1 MYYQGT
7 SDNNIQGDHHHANN
21 NNIQTLYLMNPN
33 SYMQGYTTTDTQ
45 QQQQQL
51 LFLNSSPPS
60 NNALNQANI
69 THAPLQQQHFVG
81 VPLPAVSLHDQI
93 NHHGLIQRMWNNQ
106 STGSHHHEVIVPSS
120 TVVSATSCGGT
131 TTDLASQLAF
141 HRPIVLSPTPQH
153 RQQQQGGLSLS
164 LSPQQQQQQI
174 SFNNNISSSPRT
186 NNVTIRGTLDGSSS
200 NMVLG
205 SKYLKAAQELLDEV
219 VNVVGKSIKGDDDQK
234 KENSMNKE
242 SMPSLAS
249 DVNTS
254 SGTGAAGGESSS
266 RHKNEVAVELTT
278 AQRQELQMKKAKLLT
293 MLEEVEQ
300 RYRQYHHQMQIIVS
314 SFEQVAGTG
323 SAKSYTQLALHAISK
338 QFRCLKDA
346 ITEQIKSTSKILGE
360 EEGLGGKI
368 EGSRLKFVDHH
379 LRQQRALQQLGM
391 MQPNAWRPQRGLPER
406 AVSVLRAWLFE
417 HFLHPYPKDSDKI
430 MLAKQTGLTRS
441 QVSNWFINA
450 RVRLWKPMVEEMYLE
465 EVKNQEQNS
474 TTSQDYKNKE
484 TNIMVSKSSGPNE
497 EIKQPI
503 ITSSLLQDG
512 TTTQTEIS
520 TSTIS
525 TSPTAGASLQAQH
538 AHNFSFLGSFNMES
552 NNTTADHIENNTKKP
567 RNGMQKFS
575 PSSILSSVDMEAK
588 ARESSNKGF
597 NNNPLMAAYAMGD
610 FGRFDPHDQQM
621 TANFHGNNGV
631 SLTLGLP
638 PSENLAMPV
647 SQQNYLSN
655 QNIELGS
662 RPEMGSHFTRMGYEN
677 IDFQSGNK
685 RFPTQLLPDFVT
697 GNLGT

>member
-1 MYYQGT
+1 MYYHGT
-7 SDNNIQGDHHHANN
+7 SDNNIQADHHA
-21 NNIQTLYLMNPN
+21 NIQTLYLMNPN
-33 SYMQGYTTTDTQ
+33 SYIQGYTDTQ
-45 QQQQQL
+45 QQQQQHQQL
-51 LFLNSSPPS
+51 LLLNSSPVG
-60 NNALNQANI
+60 NALNAANI
-69 THAPLQQQHFVG
+69 PHAPLQQAQQQHIAG
-81 VPLPAVSLHDQI
+81 VPLPAVSLHDQ
-93 NHHGLIQRMWNNQ
+93 NHHGLMQRLWNNL
-106 STGSHHHEVIVPSS
+106 SGGSHHESHVIPSS

-131 TTDLASQLAF
+131 TTDLASQLGF
-141 HRPIVLSPTPQH
+141 QRPIVVSPPPQH
-153 RQQQQGGLSLS
+153 RQQQQQQQGGLSLS
-164 LSPQQQQQQI
+164 LSPQQQQI
-174 SFNNNISSSPRT
+174 SFNNISSSSPRA
-186 NNVTIRGTLDGSSS
+186 NNVIRGTLDGSSS
-200 NMVLG
+200 MTLG

-219 VNVVGKSIKGDDDQK
+219 VNIVGKSIKEDDQK
-234 KENSMNKE
+234 KGENSMNKE
-242 SMPSLAS
+242 SMPLVS

-254 SGTGAAGGESSS
+254 SGGGESSS
-266 RHKNEVAVELTT
+266 RLKNEVAVELTT
-278 AQRQELQMKKAKLLT
+278 AQRQELQIKKAKLVS

-314 SFEQVAGTG
+314 SFEQVAGIG

-346 ITEQIKSTSKILGE
+346 IAGQIKATSQSLGE

-474 TTSQDYKNKE
+474 TTSGENENKDKE
-484 TNIMVSKSSGPNE
+484 NMVSKSRAPQE
-497 EIKQPI
+497 KQPV
-503 ITSSLLQDG
+503 TSSLLRDG
-512 TTTQTEIS
+512 TTPTEIS

-525 TSPTAGASLQAQH
+525 TSPTAGASLQAQ
-538 AHNFSFLGSFNMES
+538 AHNFSFLGSFNME
-552 NNTTADHIENNTKKP
+552 NNTTTADLIENNAKKP
-567 RNGMQKFS
+567 RNDMQKYS

-597 NNNPLMAAYAMGD
+597 NNPLMAAYTMGD
-610 FGRFDPHDQQM
+610 FGRFDPHEQM
-621 TANFHGNNGV
+621 TANFHGNGV

-647 SQQNYLSN
+647 SQQSYLSY
-655 QNIELGS
+655 QNIEMGN
-662 RPEMGSHFTRMGYEN
+662 RPEMGSHYNRMSYEN

>member
-1 MYYQGT
+1 M
-7 SDNNIQGDHHHANN
+7 A
-21 NNIQTLYLMNPN
+21 
-33 SYMQGYTTTDTQ
+33 
-45 QQQQQL
+45 
-51 LFLNSSPPS
+51 
-60 NNALNQANI
+60 
-69 THAPLQQQHFVG
+69 
-81 VPLPAVSLHDQI
+81 
-93 NHHGLIQRMWNNQ
+93 
-106 STGSHHHEVIVPSS
+106 
-120 TVVSATSCGGT
+120 
-131 TTDLASQLAF
+131 
-141 HRPIVLSPTPQH
+141 
-153 RQQQQGGLSLS
+153 
-164 LSPQQQQQQI
+164 
-174 SFNNNISSSPRT
+174 
-186 NNVTIRGTLDGSSS
+186 
-200 NMVLG
+200 LG

-219 VNVVGKSIKGDDDQK
+219 VNIVGKSIKGDDQK
-234 KENSMNKE
+234 KELENSMNKE
-242 SMPSLAS
+242 SMPLAS

-254 SGTGAAGGESSS
+254 SGGGESSS
-266 RHKNEVAVELTT
+266 KQKIEVAAELTT
-278 AQRQELQMKKAKLLT
+278 AQRQELQMKKAKLVT

-314 SFEQVAGTG
+314 SFEQVAGIG

-346 ITEQIKSTSKILGE
+346 IAEQIKATSKSLGE
-360 EEGLGGKI
+360 EEGLGGRI

-417 HFLHPYPKDSDKI
+417 HFLHPYPKDSDKT

-465 EVKNQEQNS
+465 EVKNQEKNS
-474 TTSQDYKNKE
+474 TTSQDNKNKE
-484 TNIMVSKSSGPNE
+484 TNMVSNSSALHE
-497 EIKQPI
+497 EKQPI
-503 ITSSLLQDG
+503 ITSSLLLQDG
-512 TTTQTEIS
+512 TTTPTEIS
-520 TSTIS
+520 TS
-525 TSPTAGASLQAQH
+525 TSPTAGASIQGAHQ
-538 AHNFSFLGSFNMES
+538 AHNFSFLGSFNME
-552 NNTTADHIENNTKKP
+552 NTTTTAHDHIENTAKKP
-567 RNGMQKFS
+567 RNDMQKYS

-597 NNNPLMAAYAMGD
+597 NNPLMAAYAMGD
-610 FGRFDPHDQQM
+610 FGRFDPHEQM
-621 TANFHGNNGV
+621 TANFHGNGV

-638 PSENLAMPV
+638 PSENLVMPV

-655 QNIELGS
+655 QNIDMGS
-662 RPEMGSHFTRMGYEN
+662 RAEMGSHYNRMGYEN

>member
-7 SDNNIQGDHHHANN
+7 SDNNIQADHQRHHNHGNSN

-45 QQQQQL
+45 QHQNQNQHQQQL
-51 LFLNSSPPS
+51 LFLNSSPAGS
-60 NNALNQANI
+60 NALGHANI
-69 THAPLQQQHFVG
+69 PHAPLQQQHFVG

-93 NHHGLIQRMWNNQ
+93 NHHGLLQRMWNNQ
-106 STGSHHHEVIVPSS
+106 DQSQQVIVPSS

-141 HRPIVLSPTPQH
+141 QRPIVVSPTPQH
-153 RQQQQGGLSLS
+153 RQQQQQQGGLSLS
-164 LSPQQQQQQI
+164 LSPQQQQQI
-174 SFNNNISSSPRT
+174 SFNNNISSSSPRT

-219 VNVVGKSIKGDDDQK
+219 VNIVGKSIKGDDQK

-242 SMPSLAS
+242 SMPLAS
-249 DVNTS
+249 DVNTNS
-254 SGTGAAGGESSS
+254 SGGGGESSS
-266 RHKNEVAVELTT
+266 RQKNEVAVELTT
-278 AQRQELQMKKAKLLT
+278 AQRQELQMKKAKLLA

-314 SFEQVAGTG
+314 SFEQVAGIG
-323 SAKSYTQLALHAISK
+323 SAKSYAQLALHAISK

-346 ITEQIKSTSKILGE
+346 IAEQVKATSKSLGE

-368 EGSRLKFVDHH
+368 EGSRLKFVDNH

-474 TTSQDYKNKE
+474 TTSGDNKNKE
-484 TNIMVSKSSGPNE
+484 TNISAPNE
-497 EIKQPI
+497 EKQPI

-512 TTTQTEIS
+512 TTTTQAEIS

-525 TSPTAGASLQAQH
+525 TSPTAGASLHH
-538 AHNFSFLGSFNMES
+538 AHNFSFLGSFNMK
-552 NNTTADHIENNTKKP
+552 NTTTTNTVDHIENNAKKP
-567 RNGMQKFS
+567 RNDMQKFS
-575 PSSILSSVDMEAK
+575 PSSILSLVDMEAK

-597 NNNPLMAAYAMGD
+597 TNPLMAAYAMGD

-647 SQQNYLSN
+647 NQQNYLSN
-655 QNIELGS
+655 ELGS
-662 RPEMGSHFTRMGYEN
+662 RPEMGSHYNRMGYEN
-677 IDFQSGNK
+677 IEFQSGNK

>member
-7 SDNNIQGDHHHANN
+7 SDNNIQDHQQHHNHGNSNN

-33 SYMQGYTTTDTQ
+33 NYMQGYTTSDTQ
-45 QQQQQL
+45 QQHQNQQQL
-51 LFLNSSPPS
+51 LFLNSSPAGS
-60 NNALNQANI
+60 NALCHANI
-69 THAPLQQQHFVG
+69 QHAPLQQQHFVG

-93 NHHGLIQRMWNNQ
+93 NHHGLLQRMWNNQ
-106 STGSHHHEVIVPSS
+106 DQSQQVIVPSS
-120 TVVSATSCGGT
+120 TGVSATSCGGI

-141 HRPIVLSPTPQH
+141 QRPIVVSPTPQH
-153 RQQQQGGLSLS
+153 RQQQQQKGGLSLS
-164 LSPQQQQQQI
+164 LSPQQQQQI
-174 SFNNNISSSPRT
+174 SFNNNISSSSPRT

-219 VNVVGKSIKGDDDQK
+219 VNIVGKSIKGDDQK
-234 KENSMNKE
+234 KDNSMNKE
-242 SMPSLAS
+242 SMPLAS
-249 DVNTS
+249 DVNTTS
-254 SGTGAAGGESSS
+254 SGGGESSS
-266 RHKNEVAVELTT
+266 RQKNEVAVELTT
-278 AQRQELQMKKAKLLT
+278 AQRQELQMKKAKLLA

-314 SFEQVAGTG
+314 SFEQVAGIG

-346 ITEQIKSTSKILGE
+346 IAEQVKATSKSLGE

-368 EGSRLKFVDHH
+368 VGSRLKFVDHH

-474 TTSQDYKNKE
+474 TNTSGDNKSKE
-484 TNIMVSKSSGPNE
+484 TNISAPNE
-497 EIKQPI
+497 EKHPI

-512 TTTQTEIS
+512 ITTTQAEIS

-525 TSPTAGASLQAQH
+525 TSPTAGASLHH
-538 AHNFSFLGSFNMES
+538 AHNFSFLGSFNMD
-552 NNTTADHIENNTKKP
+552 NNTTVDQIENNAKKQ
-567 RNGMQKFS
+567 RNDMQKFS

-597 NNNPLMAAYAMGD
+597 TNPLMAAYAMGD

-655 QNIELGS
+655 ELGS
-662 RPEMGSHFTRMGYEN
+662 RSEMGSHYNRMGYEN

>member
-7 SDNNIQGDHHHANN
+7 SDNNIQADQHHA
-21 NNIQTLYLMNPN
+21 NIQTLYLMNPN
-33 SYMQGYTTTDTQ
+33 SYIQGYTDTQQ

-51 LFLNSSPPS
+51 LFLNSSPAG
-60 NNALNQANI
+60 NALNPANI
-69 THAPLQQQHFVG
+69 PHAPLQQAQQQHFVG
-81 VPLPAVSLHDQI
+81 VPLPAVSLHDQ
-93 NHHGLIQRMWNNQ
+93 NHHGLIQRLWNNQ
-106 STGSHHHEVIVPSS
+106 STGSHHESHMIPSS

-131 TTDLASQLAF
+131 TTDLASQLGF
-141 HRPIVLSPTPQH
+141 QRPVVVSPPQH
-153 RQQQQGGLSLS
+153 RLQQQGGLSLS
-164 LSPQQQQQQI
+164 LSPQQQQQI
-174 SFNNNISSSPRT
+174 SFNNISSSSPRS
-186 NNVTIRGTLDGSSS
+186 NNVIRRSLDGASS
-200 NMVLG
+200 MILG
-205 SKYLKAAQELLDEV
+205 SKYLKAAQELLDEL
-219 VNVVGKSIKGDDDQK
+219 VNIVGKGTKGYDQK
-234 KENSMNKE
+234 KGENSMNKE
-242 SMPSLAS
+242 SMPLAS

-254 SGTGAAGGESSS
+254 SGGGESSS
-266 RHKNEVAVELTT
+266 RQKNEVAVEFTT
-278 AQRQELQMKKAKLLT
+278 AQRQELQMKKAKLIT

-314 SFEQVAGTG
+314 SFEQVAGIG

-346 ITEQIKSTSKILGE
+346 IAGQIKATSKSLGE

-465 EVKNQEQNS
+465 EVKNQEQNG
-474 TTSQDYKNKE
+474 TTSGENKNKNKNE
-484 TNIMVSKSSGPNE
+484 PSKENNIVSKSNAVQE
-497 EIKQPI
+497 KQP

-512 TTTQTEIS
+512 TIPTEIS

-525 TSPTAGASLQAQH
+525 TSPTAGASLQAQ
-538 AHNFSFLGSFNMES
+538 AHNFSFLGSFNME
-552 NNTTADHIENNTKKP
+552 NNTTTADHIENKAKKP
-567 RNGMQKFS
+567 RNDMQKYS

-597 NNNPLMAAYAMGD
+597 NNPLMAAFTMGD
-610 FGRFDPHDQQM
+610 FGRFDPHEQM
-621 TANFHGNNGV
+621 ATNFHGNGV

-647 SQQNYLSN
+647 SQQNYLSD
-655 QNIELGS
+655 QTIEMGS
-662 RPEMGSHFTRMGYEN
+662 RPEMGNHYNRMSYEN

>member
-7 SDNNIQGDHHHANN
+7 SDNNIQADHHQQQHNNLGNSN

-45 QQQQQL
+45 QHLQQQQNQHQL
-51 LFLNSSPPS
+51 LFLNSAPAGG
-60 NNALNQANI
+60 NALSHANI
-69 THAPLQQQHFVG
+69 QHAPLQQQHFVG

-93 NHHGLIQRMWNNQ
+93 NHHGLLQRMWNNQ
-106 STGSHHHEVIVPSS
+106 DQSQQVIVPSS

-141 HRPIVLSPTPQH
+141 QRPIVVSPTPQH
-153 RQQQQGGLSLS
+153 RQQQQQQGGLSLS
-164 LSPQQQQQQI
+164 LSPQQQQQI
-174 SFNNNISSSPRT
+174 SFNNNISSSSPRT
-186 NNVTIRGTLDGSSS
+186 NNVTIRGTLDGCSS
-200 NMVLG
+200 NMILG

-219 VNVVGKSIKGDDDQK
+219 VNIVGKSNKGDDQK
-234 KENSMNKE
+234 KDNSMNKE
-242 SMPSLAS
+242 LIPLVS
-249 DVNTS
+249 DVNTNS
-254 SGTGAAGGESSS
+254 SGGGGGGESSS
-266 RHKNEVAVELTT
+266 RQKNEVAIELTT
-278 AQRQELQMKKAKLLT
+278 AQRQELQMKKAKLLA

-314 SFEQVAGTG
+314 SFEQVAGVG

-346 ITEQIKSTSKILGE
+346 ISEQVKATSKSLGE
-360 EEGLGGKI
+360 DEGLGGKI

-474 TTSQDYKNKE
+474 SNTSGDNKNKE
-484 TNIMVSKSSGPNE
+484 TNISAPNE
-497 EIKQPI
+497 EKQPI

-512 TTTQTEIS
+512 TTQAEIS

-525 TSPTAGASLQAQH
+525 TSPTAGASLHH
-538 AHNFSFLGSFNMES
+538 AHNFSFLGSFNME
-552 NNTTADHIENNTKKP
+552 NTTTTVDHIENNAKKP
-567 RNGMQKFS
+567 RNHDMHKFS
-575 PSSILSSVDMEAK
+575 PSSILSSVEMEAK
-588 ARESSNKGF
+588 ARESTNKGF
-597 NNNPLMAAYAMGD
+597 TNPLMAAYAMGD

-655 QNIELGS
+655 ELGS
-662 RPEMGSHFTRMGYEN
+662 RPEIGSHYNRMGYEN

>member
-1 MYYQGT
+1 MYYGGT
-7 SDNNIQGDHHHANN
+7 SDNNIQAD

-33 SYMQGYTTTDTQ
+33 NYMQGYATTDTSQ
-45 QQQQQL
+45 QQHQL
-51 LFLNSSPPS
+51 LFLNSSPAI
-60 NNALNQANI
+60 NAPPPLHQQA
-69 THAPLQQQHFVG
+69 QQQHFVG

-93 NHHGLIQRMWNNQ
+93 NHHGFIQRMWNNQ
-106 STGSHHHEVIVPSS
+106 SGSHHHESHSVIPSS
-120 TVVSATSCGGT
+120 TVVSATSCGPT
-131 TTDLASQLAF
+131 TTDLASQLGF
-141 HRPIVLSPTPQH
+141 QRPIVVSPTP
-153 RQQQQGGLSLS
+153 QQQGGLSLS
-164 LSPQQQQQQI
+164 LSPQQQQQI
-174 SFNNNISSSPRT
+174 SFNNISSSSSPRT
-186 NNVTIRGTLDGSSS
+186 NDVVTVRGTLDGSSS
-200 NMVLG
+200 INMVLG

-219 VNVVGKSIKGDDDQK
+219 VNIVGKSIKRDDQK
-234 KENSMNKE
+234 KELENSMNNW
-242 SMPSLAS
+242 PLAS

-254 SGTGAAGGESSS
+254 SGGAESSS
-266 RHKNEVAVELTT
+266 KQKNEVAAELSTS
-278 AQRQELQMKKAKLLT
+278 QRQELQMKKAKLVAI
-293 MLEEVEQ
+293 LEEVEQ

-314 SFEQVAGTG
+314 SFEQVAGIG

-346 ITEQIKSTSKILGE
+346 IAEQIKVTSKSLGE
-360 EEGLGGKI
+360 EGGLGGKY
-368 EGSRLKFVDHH
+368 ESSRLKFADHH

-465 EVKNQEQNS
+465 EVKNQEQNR
-474 TTSQDYKNKE
+474 TTSQDNKNKE
-484 TNIMVSKSSGPNE
+484 TNRVSNSNVPPPHE
-497 EIKQPI
+497 EKQP

-512 TTTQTEIS
+512 TTPPTEIS

-525 TSPTAGASLQAQH
+525 TSPTAGASIQGAHQ
-538 AHNFSFLGSFNMES
+538 AHNFSFLGSFNME
-552 NNTTADHIENNTKKP
+552 NTDTTAVAAAVDHIENNAKKP
-567 RNGMQKFS
+567 RNDMQKYS
-575 PSSILSSVDMEAK
+575 PSSILSSLDMEAK
-588 ARESSNKGF
+588 ARGASNKGF
-597 NNNPLMAAYAMGD
+597 NNPLVAAYAMGD
-610 FGRFDPHDQQM
+610 FGRFDPHEQM
-621 TANFHGNNGV
+621 TANFHGNGV

-638 PSENLAMPV
+638 PSVNLAMPV

-655 QNIELGS
+655 QDSDMGS
-662 RPEMGSHFTRMGYEN
+662 RSEMGSHYNRMGYEN

-685 RFPTQLLPDFVT
+685 RFPTQVLPDFVT

>member
-1 MYYQGT
+1 MYYGGT
-7 SDNNIQGDHHHANN
+7 SDNNIQADQHHHAN

-33 SYMQGYTTTDTQ
+33 SYMQGYNTTTDTQ

-51 LFLNSSPPS
+51 LFLNSSPAG
-60 NNALNQANI
+60 NNALNPGNI
-69 THAPLQQQHFVG
+69 PHAPLQHQQHFVG
-81 VPLPAVSLHDQI
+81 VPLPAVSLHYQI
-93 NHHGLIQRMWNNQ
+93 NHHGLIQRLWNNQ
-106 STGSHHHEVIVPSS
+106 SGSRHHHHESHQVIPSS
-120 TVVSATSCGGT
+120 MVVST
-131 TTDLASQLAF
+131 TTDLASQLGF
-141 HRPIVLSPTPQH
+141 QRPIVVSPTPQH
-153 RQQQQGGLSLS
+153 RQQQQQQQQGGLSLS
-164 LSPQQQQQQI
+164 LSPQQQQQI
-174 SFNNNISSSPRT
+174 SFNNISSTSSPRT
-186 NNVTIRGTLDGSSS
+186 NSVTIRGSLDGGSS

-219 VNVVGKSIKGDDDQK
+219 VNIVGKSIKRNDHQK
-234 KENSMNKE
+234 KEENSMNKE
-242 SMPSLAS
+242 SMPLTS

-254 SGTGAAGGESSS
+254 SGTGSS
-266 RHKNEVAVELTT
+266 RPKNEVAAELTT
-278 AQRQELQMKKAKLLT
+278 AQRQELQMKKAKLVT

-314 SFEQVAGTG
+314 SFEQVAGIG

-346 ITEQIKSTSKILGE
+346 IAEQIKATSKSLGE
-360 EEGLGGKI
+360 EEGIGGKI

-474 TTSQDYKNKE
+474 TTSQDDKNKE
-484 TNIMVSKSSGPNE
+484 NNTMVSKSIAPHE
-497 EIKQPI
+497 EKQPI
-503 ITSSLLQDG
+503 TTSLLQDG
-512 TTTQTEIS
+512 TEIS

-525 TSPTAGASLQAQH
+525 TSPTVDAASLQAQH
-538 AHNFSFLGSFNMES
+538 AHNFSFLGTFNME
-552 NNTTADHIENNTKKP
+552 NTTTNTTAVVDHMENNAKKP
-567 RNGMQKFS
+567 RNDMQKYS

-597 NNNPLMAAYAMGD
+597 NNPLMAAYAMGD
-610 FGRFDPHDQQM
+610 FGRFDPHEQM
-621 TANFHGNNGV
+621 TANFHGNGV

-655 QNIELGS
+655 QNIDMGS
-662 RPEMGSHFTRMGYEN
+662 RPEMGSHYNRMGYES

>member
-7 SDNNIQGDHHHANN
+7 SDDQHHA

-33 SYMQGYTTTDTQ
+33 SYMQGYTTDTQ
-45 QQQQQL
+45 QQQQQQHQQL
-51 LFLNSSPPS
+51 LFLNSTPAG
-60 NNALNQANI
+60 NALNPANI
-69 THAPLQQQHFVG
+69 PHAPPLQHQSQQQQQHFVG

-93 NHHGLIQRMWNNQ
+93 NHHGLMQRLWNSQ
-106 STGSHHHEVIVPSS
+106 TGSHQHHHHESQVVPSS
-120 TVVSATSCGGT
+120 TVVSAPSCGGT
-131 TTDLASQLAF
+131 TTDLASQLGF
-141 HRPIVLSPTPQH
+141 QRPIVVSPTPQH
-153 RQQQQGGLSLS
+153 RQQQQQQQQGGLSLS
-164 LSPQQQQQQI
+164 LSPQQHQHQHQHQHQQI
-174 SFNNNISSSPRT
+174 SFNNNISPRI
-186 NNVTIRGTLDGSSS
+186 NNVTIGRTLDESSR
-200 NMVLG
+200 MVLG

-219 VNVVGKSIKGDDDQK
+219 VNIVGKSIKGSDDQK
-234 KENSMNKE
+234 KGENSMNKE
-242 SMPSLAS
+242 SMPLAS

-254 SGTGAAGGESSS
+254 STGGGGESSS
-266 RHKNEVAVELTT
+266 RQKNEVAAELTT
-278 AQRQELQMKKAKLLT
+278 AQRQELQMKKAKLVT

-346 ITEQIKSTSKILGE
+346 IAGQIKATSKSLGE

-465 EVKNQEQNS
+465 EVKNQEQNT
-474 TTSQDYKNKE
+474 TTSEDNKIKE
-484 TNIMVSKSSGPNE
+484 NNMVSKSSASQE
-497 EIKQPI
+497 KQPI
-503 ITSSLLQDG
+503 TP
-512 TTTQTEIS
+512 TEIS
-520 TSTIS
+520 TTTIS
-525 TSPTAGASLQAQH
+525 TSPTAGAASFQAQQ
-538 AHNFSFLGSFNMES
+538 AHNFSFLGSFNME
-552 NNTTADHIENNTKKP
+552 TTAADHVENNAKKP
-567 RNGMQKFS
+567 RNDMQKYS
-575 PSSILSSVDMEAK
+575 PSSILSSVDMEAAK

-597 NNNPLMAAYAMGD
+597 SNPLMAAYTMGD
-610 FGRFDPHDQQM
+610 FGRFDPHEQM
-621 TANFHGNNGV
+621 TANFHGNGGI

-638 PSENLAMPV
+638 PSENLVMPV
-647 SQQNYLSN
+647 SQQDYLSN
-655 QNIELGS
+655 QNIDMGN
-662 RPEMGSHFTRMGYEN
+662 RPDQMGSHYNRMGYEH
-677 IDFQSGNK
+677 IDFQSGTK
-685 RFPTQLLPDFVT
+685 RFPTQLLSDFVT